1 MMGLD
6 YDKATY
12 NINLS
17 SGEIFRN
24 APTPSPLKKI
34 LILRLKSLNFKI

>member
-1 MMGLD
+1 MMGVG

-17 SGEIFRN
+17 SGKT
-24 APTPSPLKKI
+24 APTPSPLKK
-34 LILRLKSLNFKI
+34 NT